1 MGWSSSKFW
10 QCFEDLPA
18 TIQKQAKDSYKLL
31 KSNPAPPPPSP
42 SLQFKSIKNGKFNS
56 VRVSLNYRALGV
68 SVPAGVQWFWIGSH
82 ACCSLNLIASNS
94 PYTVIC

>member
-31 KSNPAPPPPSP
+31 KSNPAPPPLPP
-42 SLQFKSIKNGKFNS
+42 LY
-56 VRVSLNYRALGV
+56 SLNPLKME
-68 SVPAGVQWFWIGSH
+68 
-82 ACCSLNLIASNS
+82 NS
-94 PYTVIC
+94 IV

>member
-31 KSNPAPPPPSP
+31 KSNPAPPPFP
-42 SLQFKSIKNGKFNS
+42 LF
-56 VRVSLNYRALGV
+56 
-68 SVPAGVQWFWIGSH
+68 
-82 ACCSLNLIASNS
+82 
-94 PYTVIC
+94 TV